1 MEGVRPPADQE
12 GWGGHS
18 AHTRARTRCDSIT
31 PALAPLFFLQPRPP
45 KRKWPPLALP
55 CQSRP
60 PSHPQVKLKRSPTRL
75 LTRWKGCSSPH
86 RPPARES
93 GGADSSPAQHR
104 RRRRPLRRRRRLRF
118 PPCAHPRFPHP
129 PSPPFPPP
137 TPDST
142 ISRPISRP
150 RPFPPQLSAVSQHPP
165 GTPGL
170 FRASRRP
177 PTISPRSGH
186 SRRRGLT
193 ATSFRSRCRFG
204 RRLWSWRYFGYG
216 RERRRGRR
224 RAAAGGGAAT
234 GGAAAGMT
242 AALEA
247 AGRAGG

>member
-1 MEGVRPPADQE
+1 MAAPRTPMPIPSSLPPTGEAQTLSYKTPHEVEGVLLSPPPA
-12 GWGGHS
+12 
-18 AHTRARTRCDSIT
+18 
-31 PALAPLFFLQPRPP
+31 
-45 KRKWPPLALP
+45 
-55 CQSRP
+55 
-60 PSHPQVKLKRSPTRL
+60 SPGVGRRRL
-75 LTRWKGCSSPH
+75 LTRPT
-86 RPPARES
+86 PP
-93 GGADSSPAQHR
+93 
-104 RRRRPLRRRRRLRF
+104 
-118 PPCAHPRFPHP
+118 PPP
-129 PSPPFPPP
+129 PSAPPPPPPFPPVRSPSLPPPALSPLPPSHARLHNLPPNLPP
-137 TPDST
+137 T
-142 ISRPISRP
+142 
-150 RPFPPQLSAVSQHPP
+150 PFPPQLSAVSQHPP

-224 RAAAGGGAAT
+224 RAAAGGGAAA